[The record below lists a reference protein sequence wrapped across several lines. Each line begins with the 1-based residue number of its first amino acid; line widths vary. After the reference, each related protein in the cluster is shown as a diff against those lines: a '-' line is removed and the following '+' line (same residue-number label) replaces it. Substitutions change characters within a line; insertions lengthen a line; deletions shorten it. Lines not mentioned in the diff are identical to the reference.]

1 MTHSAFLLVIIV
13 CSPREVKHRLNT
25 TLPPSRAAAGGEKG
39 LALCAVAS
47 DSGRP
52 GRRRMDWDPELD
64 VSLSNGRRVVTFQIA
79 AVEGA
84 HDEAWAVL
92 EPGALRRVILGRAAA
107 LAARQRVDTRIAAR
121 LAAGWVPV
129 DRPRADAPG
138 IPPTPVPP
146 DLGLQIGSLLEA
158 LARGRHALGAAD
170 PSGQLWAACQV
181 FRHQAWRFGVGAP
194 GARVARARQ
203 ERRLGELAEQAGDRA
218 AAILHD
224 RAALAS
230 HAGVGV
236 TRRLARLAPHGPTAA
251 RPAPTRPA
259 SDRGPRAR
267 AQRPRGFASASPAGP
282 PPADSTG
289 LVAARERSCVSEHPA
304 RPHTRRHAMKGRIQ
318 IVGRL
323 PVALNR
329 RVRAAAKRRKVS
341 LNAFL
346 IEALTQA
353 LGPRRVAD
361 AKEPR

>member
-1 MTHSAFLLVIIV
+1 M
-13 CSPREVKHRLNT
+13 NT

-218 AAILHD
+218 AAILHY

-236 TRRLARLAPHGPTAA
+236 KRRLAQLA
-251 RPAPTRPA
+251 APPPPPA
-259 SDRGPRAR
+259 SARGPRSC
-267 AQRPRGFASASPAGP
+267 ASASPAGP
-282 PPADSTG
+282 PPADLTG
-289 LVAARERSCVSEHPA
+289 LLVARERSCGREPPA
-304 RPHTRRHAMKGRIQ
+304 RPHPRRNDMNGRIQ

-341 LNAFL
+341 LNTFF
-346 IEALTQA
+346 IDALTHA
-353 LGPRRVAD
+353 VVAPRRVAA
-361 AKEPR
+361 AKGAR

>member
-158 LARGRHALGAAD
+158 LARRRHALGAAD

-203 ERRLGELAEQAGDRA
+203 ERRSGELAEQAGDHA
-218 AAILHD
+218 AAILHY

-230 HAGVGV
+230 HAKVGV
-236 TRRLARLAPHGPTAA
+236 TRRLARLEAPPT
-251 RPAPTRPA
+251 PPA
-259 SDRGPRAR
+259 SARAPRAR
-267 AQRPRGFASASPAGP
+267 ASPPRGFAPASPPGP

-289 LVAARERSCVSEHPA
+289 LVAATERSCVRGHFA
-304 RPHTRRHAMKGRIQ
+304 RPHTGKHDVNSRIQ

-329 RVRAAAKRRKVS
+329 RVRVAAQRRK
-341 LNAFL
+341 
-346 IEALTQA
+346 
-353 LGPRRVAD
+353 
-361 AKEPR
+361 